1 MKTTAVL
8 LSVKTVILQKTQL
21 HKKFNTGS
29 YRIGAS
35 RLKQFLWYFTD
46 VFFFR
51 SGMIPVSSILVFL
64 LRLFGARIG
73 NDVRIKPGIH
83 IKYPWKLSIGDY
95 SWLAD
100 CYIENLAWVRIGAN
114 CCISQQAILMTGN
127 HNYSK
132 TSFDLITK
140 PITLEEGVWI
150 GACAKVC
157 PGLTLFSHAVLT
169 MGSTA
174 TSNLD
179 AYSIYQGHPAV
190 KVKDRNIS

>member
-1 MKTTAVL
+1 M
-8 LSVKTVILQKTQL
+8 QKTQL
-21 HKKFNTGS
+21 QKNFNTGS
-29 YRIGAS
+29 YQIGAS
-35 RLKQFLWYFTD
+35 GLKQFLWYFTD

-51 SGMIPVSSILVFL
+51 SGIIPVSSILVFL

-73 NDVRIKPGIH
+73 KDVRIKPGIH
-83 IKYPWKLSIGDY
+83 IKYPWKLSVGDY
-95 SWLAD
+95 CWLAD
-100 CYIENLAWVRIGAN
+100 CYIENLDWVSIGTN

-140 PITLEEGVWI
+140 PIVLEDGVWV
-150 GACAKVC
+150 GAAAKVC
-157 PGLTLFSHAVLT
+157 PGLTLYSHSVLT

-174 TSNLD
+174 TTNLD
-179 AYSIYQGHPAV
+179 AYGIYQGHPAV